1 MDQEQKA
8 TKEVEPAKTKKKKT
22 VAIICLVVGV
32 ILLLAVGLS
41 TYFVVDSQSTQSL
54 PDPRGL

>member
-8 TKEVEPAKTKKKKT
+8 TKEVEPAKTKKKT
-22 VAIICLVVGV
+22 IAIICLVVGL